1 MKDLFNRDE
10 IEIFIAQYKRF
21 YDEDCAYLHDYN
33 VSDLVSAGV
42 DLTSKDVTEGEIDK
56 YIDFYSKRVMKK
68 ISRKQFVKELV
79 AYRDYFKKH
88 NNQGGLDV
96 VNKLINDRKIY
107 DKCVKITDGSFFET
121 RILFLPHRT
130 HMLQVCGDIK
140 EGTSWKDVINQ
151 LYRNYEFIPCHWNS
165 YDSVFDLDT
174 DIIGGEIFDYYKM
187 GMKT

>member
-1 MKDLFNRDE
+1 MKELIDRKEIRDHLDWCKQWSKVKDA
-10 IEIFIAQYKRF
+10 IMTPFTK
-21 YDEDCAYLHDYN
+21 DCIKAIN
-33 VSDLVSAGV
+33 
-42 DLTSKDVTEGEIDK
+42 TEGEATEEEIDTA
-56 YIDFYSKRVMKK
+56 IDLYLKNIARK
-68 ISRKQFVKELV
+68 ISHEQFVRELTV
-79 AYRDYFKKH
+79 YRDFFRLH
-88 NNQGGLDV
+88 GDQCGLDV

-107 DKCVKITDGSFFET
+107 DKCVKVTDGSFFEA

-130 HMLQVCGDIK
+130 HMLQVYGDIK